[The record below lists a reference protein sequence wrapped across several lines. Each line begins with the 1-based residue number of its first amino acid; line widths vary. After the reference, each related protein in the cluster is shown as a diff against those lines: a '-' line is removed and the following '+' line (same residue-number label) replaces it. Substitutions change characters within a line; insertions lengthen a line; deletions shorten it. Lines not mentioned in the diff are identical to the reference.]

1 MMFGLQ
7 KSQGK
12 VTGFVCQHPEQSGG
26 LADCRGNQ
34 GDPVPPQQEMLMHLW
49 LRKSLVGT
57 NPKSWAKAL
66 SYLPTLSPLSSCFY
80 CAVVGVSP
88 LQTNDLIFRC
98 CHFGSFTPQLLPLAE
113 PHTTS
118 ICSRHR
124 GMAGNAPLSCD
135 SAQQILPSLAGKIN
149 GNRNPVALPEV
160 LLG

>member
-1 MMFGLQ
+1 MCCR
-7 KSQGK
+7 KAKERSQGLC
-12 VTGFVCQHPEQSGG
+12 VSTQSNQVALLIAG
-26 LADCRGNQ
+26 GNQ

-124 GMAGNAPLSCD
+124 GMAGNAPLSRD